1 MDHQVIKLLIAIG
14 DGDLIGGIFLV
25 MLLAGIALC
34 VLGII
39 FPAKTWRI
47 AVLWLFS
54 PCILT
59 VTAILLIVDDKPL
72 RSGLKEYFPKMM
84 KALVQYTGR
93 RRSH

>member
-1 MDHQVIKLLIAIG
+1 MDHWIIKLLIAIG
-14 DGDLIGGIFLV
+14 DGDFVGGVFFAMMV
-25 MLLAGIALC
+25 AMMVVC

-93 RRSH
+93 KRSH

>member
-1 MDHQVIKLLIAIG
+1 MDHQIIKLLIAIG

-25 MLLAGIALC
+25 MLLAVIALC
-34 VLGII
+34 VFGII
-39 FPAKTWRI
+39 FPAKTLRI
-47 AVLWLFS
+47 AIVWLFS

-72 RSGLKEYFPKMM
+72 RSGIKEYFPKMM

-93 RRSH
+93 KRSR